1 MALHYVSTR
10 GSGAA
15 ADMGTFQDILLEGL
29 AQDGGLAM
37 PTVIRHVGRDE
48 LAALADAPYP
58 VLAASIISRFADDLG
73 AGVIDQL

>member
-37 PTVIRHVGRDE
+37 PSSIRHVSRDD
-48 LAALADAPYP
+48 LAQLANAPYRRRSR
-58 VLAASIISRFADDLG
+58 SIGD
-73 AGVIDQL
+73 